1 MVVFFSKFS
10 NQDHKIFLCSYL
22 ICCDMI
28 IYLDVNEC
36 EMLNGGCQHQCRNT
50 NGSYLCQC
58 NDGFLLNG
66 NGRTCTGKLE
76 KEWINFSFEW
86 LAGKE
91 IKRFTVKD

>member
-1 MVVFFSKFS
+1 
-10 NQDHKIFLCSYL
+10 
-22 ICCDMI
+22 MI
-28 IYLDVNEC
+28 MYLDVNEC
-36 EMLNGGCQHQCRNT
+36 EILNGGCQHQCKNN

-58 NDGFLLNG
+58 NEGFFLNG